1 VSSVGGGSGVGA
13 RARREVSVAVSSS
26 TDADARN
33 RLRVGDGGW
42 EDVAVVSWEGVR
54 RIVVAMVSEEERDE
68 GGLNE

>member
-1 VSSVGGGSGVGA
+1 VGA

-68 GGLNE
+68 GVLNE